1 MQAIIRQGGKQYLVK
16 ENDILT
22 VAKIEHQDK
31 TDLNLEVLAIFDQDN
46 IQLGTPVLADA
57 KITATI
63 VKDKQGPKLHVYHF
77 KAKSN
82 YRRKMG
88 YRDQQTLIQITSI
101 KS

>member
-22 VAKIEHQDK
+22 VSKISHPDKQDI
-31 TDLNLEVLAIFDQDN
+31 NLEVLAILDEDN

-57 KITATI
+57 I
-63 VKDKQGPKLHVYHF
+63 VSAHIIKDKQGPKLHVYRF

-82 YRRKMG
+82 YRRKIG